1 MRMTFPQSSKE
12 TVEGM
17 SKHVILVADY
27 IPDVAFDNLTQE
39 VHCNHNGGNRTMT
52 DVELAETKKHGAVD
66 PFTKAKLGQE
76 VDGMSMGM
84 V

>member
-1 MRMTFPQSSKE
+1 
-12 TVEGM
+12 
-17 SKHVILVADY
+17 
-27 IPDVAFDNLTQE
+27 
-39 VHCNHNGGNRTMT
+39 MT